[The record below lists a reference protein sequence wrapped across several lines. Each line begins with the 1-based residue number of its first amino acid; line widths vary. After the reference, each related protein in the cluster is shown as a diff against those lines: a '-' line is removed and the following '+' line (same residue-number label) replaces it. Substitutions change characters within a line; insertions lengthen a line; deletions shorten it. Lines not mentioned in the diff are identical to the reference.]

1 MIAYLT
7 SCALSV
13 ESPAQLLWELNY
25 THSLAVFGDGEE
37 LRNET
42 YFEGPWV
49 ELSWLFGGFGFVCL
63 CVCPLCFYGVR
74 ESNPRFHTC

>member
-25 THSLAVFGDGEE
+25 THSLAVFGDRED

-49 ELSWLFGGFGFVCL
+49 ELSWLF
-63 CVCPLCFYGVR
+63 
-74 ESNPRFHTC
+74 